1 MGRKKQERFRQ
12 NEVSENIVQPGK
24 ENYLKIKGHW
34 NEHFTNDHPI
44 VLEAGCGRGEY
55 TVGLA
60 AVYPD
65 QNYVGADI
73 KGSRIWKGSSI
84 ANSAGYKNA
93 AFLRTKLQNLTD
105 FFAPNELSE
114 IWVTFPDPRPK
125 EGEEKLRLTSPRFM
139 DMYRDMLK
147 PNGKLH
153 LKTDSILL
161 FEYTLEL
168 LQSGEIKDI
177 ENLIFT
183 RDLYSDPVLLPQ
195 HHGIQT
201 TYEKKFMAEG
211 FKINYLSFTF
221 KK

>member
-34 NEHFTNDHPI
+34 HEHFENDYPI
-44 VLEAGCGRGEY
+44 ILEAGCGRGEY

-60 AVYPD
+60 AVYPN

-84 ANSAGYKNA
+84 ANKEGYKNA
-93 AFLRTKLQNLTD
+93 SFLRTKLQNLTD

-139 DMYRDMLK
+139 DMYKNMLK
-147 PNGKLH
+147 PNGKVH

-161 FEYTLEL
+161 FEYTLSL
-168 LQSGEIKDI
+168 LQSGEVKDV
-177 ENLIFT
+177 EDLIFT
-183 RDLYSDPVLLPQ
+183 RDLYGDPVLLPQ
-195 HHGIQT
+195 HYGIQT

-211 FKINYLSFTF
+211 FKINYLSFNF

>member
-12 NEVSENIVQPGK
+12 NEVSENVVQPGK
-24 ENYLKIKGHW
+24 ENYLKIKGQWQH
-34 NEHFTNDHPI
+34 HFGNTNPI
-44 VLEAGCGRGEY
+44 ILEAGCGRGEY

-60 AVYPD
+60 AVYPN

-84 ANSAGYKNA
+84 ANKEGYKNA
-93 AFLRTKLQNLTD
+93 SFLRTKLQNLTD
-105 FFAPNELSE
+105 FFAPGELSE

-147 PNGKLH
+147 PDGTLH
-153 LKTDSILL
+153 LKTDSVLL

-168 LQSGEIKDI
+168 LQSGEIKGIKD
-177 ENLIFT
+177 LIFT
-183 RDLYSDPVLLPQ
+183 RDLYSDPELLAE

-211 FKINYLSFTF
+211 FKINYLRFKF

>member
-12 NEVSENIVQPGK
+12 NELRENVVQPGK
-24 ENYLKIKGHW
+24 EKYLKIKGKW
-34 NEHFTNDHPI
+34 NEHFGNSNPI
-44 VLEAGCGRGEY
+44 ILEAGCGRGEY

-60 AVYPD
+60 AIYPD

-84 ANSAGYKNA
+84 ADKEGYKNA

-105 FFAPNELSE
+105 FFANEELSE

-139 DMYRDMLK
+139 DMYRQMLK
-147 PNGKLH
+147 PNGKFH
-153 LKTDSILL
+153 LKTDSVLL

-168 LQSGEIKDI
+168 IQSGEIKGVRD
-177 ENLIFT
+177 LIFT
-183 RDLYSDPVLLPQ
+183 RDLYSDPVLLAQ

-211 FKINYLSFTF
+211 FKINYLSFRF
-221 KK
+221 EA

>member
-12 NEVSENIVQPGK
+12 NEISENIIQPGK
-24 ENYLKIKGHW
+24 EIYLKIKGKWH
-34 NEHFTNDHPI
+34 EHFRNDHPVI
-44 VLEAGCGRGEY
+44 LESGCGRGEY

-60 AVYPD
+60 AVYPH

-84 ANSAGYKNA
+84 ANKEGYTNA
-93 AFLRTKLQNLTD
+93 AFLRTKLQNLSD
-105 FFAPNELSE
+105 FFAPGELSE
-114 IWVTFPDPRPK
+114 IWITFPDPRPK

-139 DMYRDMLK
+139 DMYREILQ
-147 PNGKLH
+147 PNGKVH
-153 LKTDSILL
+153 LKTDSVLL

-177 ENLIFT
+177 EDLIFT
-183 RDLYSDPVLLPQ
+183 RDLYSDSVLLPL

-211 FKINYLSFTF
+211 FKINYLSFRF

>member
-34 NEHFTNDHPI
+34 IEHFGNDHPI

-60 AVYPD
+60 AVHPD

-84 ANSAGYKNA
+84 ANTEGYKNA
-93 AFLRTKLQNLTD
+93 SFLRTKLQNLTD

-125 EGEEKLRLTSPRFM
+125 EGEEKLRLTSPRYM
-139 DMYRDMLK
+139 DMYRQMLK
-147 PNGKLH
+147 PNGTLH
-153 LKTDSILL
+153 LKTDSVLL

-168 LQSGEIKDI
+168 LQSGEIKGIAD
-177 ENLIFT
+177 LIFT
-183 RDLYSDPVLLPQ
+183 RDLYSDSVLFAEQ
-195 HHGIQT
+195 HGIQT
-201 TYEKKFMAEG
+201 TYERKFIAEG
-211 FKINYLSFTF
+211 FKINYLRF
-221 KK
+221 KFIK

>member
-24 ENYLKIKGHW
+24 ENYLKIKGYW
-34 NEHFTNDHPI
+34 NEHFSNDHPI
-44 VLEAGCGRGEY
+44 ILEAGCGRGEY

-84 ANSAGYKNA
+84 ANKEGYKNA

-139 DMYRDMLK
+139 NMYRNMLK

-168 LQSGEIKDI
+168 LQSGEIKEI

-183 RDLYSDPVLLPQ
+183 RDLYSDPVLLSQ

-211 FKINYLSFTF
+211 FKINYLSFNF
-221 KK
+221 RK